1 MEKVIEIRNLTYKY
15 KNEEDDVFSD
25 VSISLSRGIWSL
37 EGENGTGKS
46 SFYKLLTNKFE
57 DEGEVDEKTNIR
69 VKGSVVL
76 LNDSVTVPGNLSE
89 KDIAEYIFYINGI
102 KGIHE
107 YKPMYL
113 NKPIGA
119 YSVGE
124 RKLAVLRIMSYLS
137 IDVLL
142 IDEYLTNIDEKN
154 IEEVLGILFEF
165 SKNNTLIIISSNEKA
180 LKDRFKNK
188 LMIEEKGIRV
198 MGNE

>member
-15 KNEEDDVFSD
+15 KNEEDAVFSD

-57 DEGEVDEKTNIR
+57 DEGQVDEKTNIR

-76 LNDSVTVPGNLSE
+76 LNDSITVPGNLSE